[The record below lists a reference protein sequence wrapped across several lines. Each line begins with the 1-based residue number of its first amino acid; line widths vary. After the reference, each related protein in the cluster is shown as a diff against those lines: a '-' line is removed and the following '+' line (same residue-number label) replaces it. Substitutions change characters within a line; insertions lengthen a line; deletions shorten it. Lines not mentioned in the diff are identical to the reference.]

1 MIAVSYDVIKSK
13 SMKFTRIASSTELTK
28 IREIVIIVIRSK
40 KISPLYSGVLPVTG
54 SVSCG

>member
-1 MIAVSYDVIKSK
+1 MIVVSYDVIKSK
-13 SMKFTRIASSTELTK
+13 SMKFTMIASSTELTK

-40 KISPLYSGVLPVTG
+40 KISPLYSGLLPVTG

>member
-1 MIAVSYDVIKSK
+1 
-13 SMKFTRIASSTELTK
+13 MKFTMIASSTELTK